1 MLPLPPVFRSL
12 AVVALGV
19 LAALGSLAAQ
29 GTNGPGRPGSWK
41 VDTFIVL
48 YME

>member
-1 MLPLPPVFRSL
+1 MATQRAFRSL
-12 AVVALGV
+12 AA
-19 LAALGSLAAQ
+19 AALASLAAAQ
-29 GTNGPGRPGSWK
+29 PNAGPGRPGSWK

>member
-1 MLPLPPVFRSL
+1 MATQLRCL
-12 AVVALGV
+12 ATVAL
-19 LAALGSLAAQ
+19 ASLVGAQ
-29 GTNGPGRPGSWK
+29 LPDGPGRPGSWK